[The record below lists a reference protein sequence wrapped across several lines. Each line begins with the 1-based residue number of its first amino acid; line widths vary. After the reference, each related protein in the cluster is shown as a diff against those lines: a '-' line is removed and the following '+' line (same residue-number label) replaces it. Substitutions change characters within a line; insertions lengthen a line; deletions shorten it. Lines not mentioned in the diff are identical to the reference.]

1 MGITEKIDQVIQ
13 KRNEKTPLLESK
25 RAKLLEISDTIKKI
39 NLTKQEMTSNSAIN
53 ENIRNAILSIDTSSL
68 SLKMNDLIN
77 FYNETIERFSKQE
90 INIAVVGAARQGKS
104 LLIQSITNLDDKVIP
119 AFSSGDCT
127 GTTSVIKN
135 IPGLG
140 VKAEITF
147 RDESEMVDVVQRYLD
162 QIYGNGTVKVG
173 SFGNIGRLSIAEL
186 KAKLSAGDVS
196 SVKFQHLC
204 KYIEHFNE
212 WSKLVHEGGSGK
224 ITITDPEEIQMYV
237 AQHNGKKE
245 SAADRKNYYYY
256 LAVKEAVISCEFHNP
271 NTGKIVLRDTIGLGD
286 TAIGI
291 SDKML
296 DTIRLHSDAA
306 IIVRRPETA
315 TGKLDQTDVDL
326 YTTLNSSFSSRNM
339 NKWLFWLINKTGNDS
354 PYNSNGDR
362 CEAFKNQLNDLNW
375 NVAASEIVD
384 VANQEA
390 VDKFLLETVL
400 SMLVNNIDD
409 IDAGIMTQID
419 QYAEDAYAEFKRL
432 QDMIKGV
439 LVQGASETFDAD
451 DFIDNNWDS
460 IYNSGLMKRFKEY
473 KGKLF
478 EKRVQ
483 ECAEFKKKVAEI
495 LSNSRNL
502 IPDKQTLLTE
512 LKKGGV
518 NPIDVYN
525 KQMNKFRTEF
535 TREFLNMD
543 ELVFDKLVSDFK
555 NTVIKIFVAEDGGK
569 FNRLM
574 SSDDFE
580 TPEEWLD
587 SFSEKY
593 FSKVQYEQFGIA
605 FNSLSD
611 FILTVRGFL
620 MHQIRE
626 SIDNRLDPTLNGDF
640 TIDNS
645 YSDEMKAESLYLYML
660 RQYKI
665 VKEELETRF
674 SSSIYSDPNRI
685 FSSMMCE
692 FYDRLN
698 FSFQKNNVNIE
709 TAWKRFYKEHIFDI
723 WNDELQSSL
732 KMNDLY
738 REWSELSNALSAV
751 NRRDFSANV

>member
-1 MGITEKIDQVIQ
+1 MGIKEKIDQVIQ
-13 KRNEKTPLLESK
+13 KRNEKVPLLKSK
-25 RAKLLEISDTIKKI
+25 RVKLQEISDIIKKA
-39 NLTKQEMTSNSAIN
+39 NSTKQEMLSNSAIN
-53 ENIRNAILSIDTSSL
+53 ENVRNAIHSIDTSAISL
-68 SLKMNDLIN
+68 SMNELIN
-77 FYNETIERFSKQE
+77 FYDETIERFAKQE

-104 LLIQSITNLDDKVIP
+104 LLIQSITDLDDKVIP

-140 VKAEITF
+140 IKAEITF
-147 RDESEMVDVVQRYLD
+147 RDESEMVAVVQKYLD
-162 QIYGNGTVKVG
+162 QIYGSGIVKVG
-173 SFGNIGRLSIAEL
+173 SFSNIGRLSIAEL
-186 KAKLSAGDVS
+186 KARLSAGDAS

-204 KYIEHFNE
+204 KYIEHFDD
-212 WSKLVHEGGSGK
+212 WSKLVHEGNSGK
-224 ITITDPEEIQMYV
+224 ITVTDPDEIQMYV
-237 AQHNGKKE
+237 AQHNGKNE
-245 SAADRKNYYYY
+245 SATDRKNYYYY

-315 TGKLDQTDVDL
+315 TGKLDQSDVDL
-326 YTTLNSSFSSRNM
+326 YNTLNSSFSSRNM
-339 NKWLFWLINKTGNDS
+339 NKWLFWLINKTSDDS
-354 PYNSNGDR
+354 PYRANGER
-362 CEAFKNQLNDLNW
+362 CEVFKKTLNELNW

-384 VANQEA
+384 VANQES
-390 VDKFLLETVL
+390 VDKFLSEIVL
-400 SMLVNNIDD
+400 STLVNNIDD
-409 IDAGIMTQID
+409 IDAGIMSQID
-419 QYAEDAYAEFKRL
+419 QYTEKAYAEFKHL
-432 QDMIKGV
+432 QEMIKGV

-473 KGKLF
+473 KGDLF
-478 EKRVQ
+478 EKRGQ

-495 LSNSRNL
+495 LSGSRNL
-502 IPDKQTLLTE
+502 IPDEQTLLTE

-543 ELVFDKLVSDFK
+543 ELVFDKLVADFK
-555 NTVIKIFVAEDGGK
+555 NAVINIFIAEDGGK

-574 SSDDFE
+574 PTDDFD
-580 TPEEWLD
+580 TPEQWLD

-605 FNSLSD
+605 FRSLSD
-611 FILTVRGFL
+611 FVLTVRGFL

-626 SIDNRLDPTLNGDF
+626 SIDNRLDPILNGDF
-640 TIDNS
+640 TLDNS
-645 YSDEMKAESLYLYML
+645 YSDEMKAKSLRLYMIT
-660 RQYKI
+660 QYKT

-709 TAWKRFYKEHIFDI
+709 AAWKRFYKEHIFDI

-738 REWSELSNALSAV
+738 RKWSELSNALSAV
-751 NRRDFSANV
+751 SRQDFSANV